1 MHSRAVIASR
11 GARLIC
17 ALAFASSF
25 TASSDM
31 AARCGISLPMTYPLV
46 VDGLIVVATIAV
58 DELRGWA
65 AAYAWS
71 LLGTS
76 TALAM
81 WVTGTHAF
89 LPPDAAVPIQLRVT
103 MAITA
108 PIAMLAATHLAMMLR
123 RNASQSPIAETD
135 AAPENVATLGP
146 VDSVATD
153 PITETAQDL
162 AVSLLPHL
170 RRVVDAST
178 FASVDDH
185 ETVDDAAPENAS
197 DVRARAVALIR
208 DTDWSNYRIAREV
221 GRSEATVRRWR
232 HAERVTAS
240 A

>member
-31 AARCGISLPMTYPLV
+31 AARSGISLPMTYPLV
-46 VDGLIVVATIAV
+46 VDGLIVVATIAL

-65 AAYAWS
+65 AAYAWF

-81 WVTGTHAF
+81 WVTGTHVF
-89 LPPDAAVPIQLRVT
+89 LSPDAAIPTQLRVA

-123 RNASQSPIAETD
+123 HNASSATTD
-135 AAPENVATLGP
+135 PKPENAATPAPEEFDAP
-146 VDSVATD
+146 D
-153 PITETAQDL
+153 PAMD
-162 AVSLLPHL
+162 VVHNPSLSPLSHL
-170 RRVVDAST
+170 RRVGDATSPTTVDA
-178 FASVDDH
+178 
-185 ETVDDAAPENAS
+185 DDAAPDGTS
-197 DVRARAVALIR
+197 DARARAVTFIR

-232 HAERVTAS
+232 HAERATAS
-240 A
+240 V